1 MMRREQDQN
10 WNFGINP
17 RAVGLALAIVFVQA
31 LTTAPA
37 MQAQTFQVI
46 SSFSYTAGS
55 VPMAGLTLDRAGN
68 LIGTT
73 RTGGDLYGGYYC
85 MLYQYNGCGTVF
97 KLTRHGSSWLYSTLY
112 EFHSYDGGY
121 PQTAVTIAPNGVV
134 YGSTGLGGRCS
145 SSGFGCG
152 TVFSAAPGVRAPV
165 TVISPWSETVLWGFQ
180 GADDGGPYPSEVI
193 FDGAGNL
200 YGTTVGGAYSAGN
213 VFEMTP
219 NGQYW
224 NESVLYSF
232 YGGSDGLYPHG
243 VVFDAAGNLY
253 GATRQG
259 GNNDCSPYQGCGT
272 VFKLTP
278 SGSGWTKTIL
288 HVFDQNTEG
297 GGPGHVILDQAGNI
311 YGATRGAV
319 NPGIIWELS
328 PSNGSWTFTVLYR
341 FTGYNDWGPEGRLT
355 MDAAGNLYGAA
366 NGHGPKNYGEVF
378 KLSPSNGSWIY
389 TDLYDF
395 QGTNDGCYPYGFVT
409 LDASG
414 NIYGTASECG
424 ALQLGTVWE
433 ITP

>member
-1 MMRREQDQN
+1 MPSIRNRHNCIQETAA
-10 WNFGINP
+10 
-17 RAVGLALAIVFVQA
+17 RATAIVLSWAIV
-31 LTTAPA
+31 LA
-37 MQAQTFQVI
+37 MAVVATQVQAQTFTVI
-46 SSFSYTAGS
+46 SYFEGYPGT
-55 VPMAGLTLDRAGN
+55 VPMAGLTMDRAGN
-68 LIGTT
+68 LYGTT
-73 RTGGDLYGGYYC
+73 RTGGDVDGGYYC

-97 KLTRHGSSWLYSTLY
+97 KLSPHGGSWLYSTLY
-112 EFHSYDGGY
+112 QFQSYDGAY
-121 PQTAVTIAPNGVV
+121 PQTAVTLAPNGVL
-134 YGSTGLGGRCS
+134 YGSTGLGGRCG
-145 SSGFGCG
+145 GFGCG
-152 TVFSAAPGVRAPV
+152 TVFSAAPGPRAPM
-165 TVISPWSETVLWGFQ
+165 TALTSWSEQVLWGFS
-180 GADDGGPYPSEVI
+180 GGNDGGPYPSEVI

-219 NGQYW
+219 SGQYW
-224 NESVLYSF
+224 NESILYTF
-232 YGGSDGLYPHG
+232 TGGSDGLYPHG
-243 VVFDAAGNLY
+243 VVFDSQGNLY

-272 VFKLTP
+272 VYELTP

-319 NPGIIWELS
+319 NPGIVWELS

-355 MDAAGNLYGAA
+355 LDAAGNLYGVS
-366 NGHGPKNYGEVF
+366 NGHGPANCGEVF
-378 KLSPSNGSWIY
+378 KLSPSNGSWIF

-395 QGTNDGCYPYGFVT
+395 QGTDDGCYPYGFVT

-414 NIYGTASECG
+414 KIYGTASEGG
-424 ALQLGTVWE
+424 ALMLGTVWE

>member
-1 MMRREQDQN
+1 MSRPSQKSSLQ
-10 WNFGINP
+10 P
-17 RAVGLALAIVFVQA
+17 SLPAALAVLALVL
-31 LTTAPA
+31 LTVLATPA
-37 MQAQTFQVI
+37 TQAQTFQVI
-46 SSFSYTAGS
+46 SSFAGYQGS
-55 VPMAGLTLDRAGN
+55 TPMAGLTLDRAGN

-73 RTGGDLYGGYYC
+73 QTGGDFQGGYYC

-121 PQTAVTIAPNGVV
+121 PETSVTIAPNGVV

-145 SSGFGCG
+145 SGFGCG
-152 TVFSAAPGVRAPV
+152 TVFSTVPGPRAPM
-165 TVISPWSETVLWGFQ
+165 TALSFWSETVLWGFQ
-180 GADDGGPYPSEVI
+180 ESNDGGPYPSEVI

-200 YGTTVGGAYSAGN
+200 YGTTVGGTYSAGN
-213 VFEMTP
+213 IFEMIP
-219 NGQYW
+219 YGQYW

-232 YGGSDGLYPHG
+232 AGGSDGLYPHG

-259 GNNDCSPYQGCGT
+259 GSNGCSPYQGCGT
-272 VFKLTP
+272 VFELSP

-288 HVFDQNTEG
+288 HVFDQDTEG

-319 NPGIIWELS
+319 NPGIVWELS
-328 PSNGSWTFTVLYR
+328 PSNGTWTFTLLYR

-355 MDAAGNLYGAA
+355 LDAAGNLYGVS
-366 NGHGPKNYGEVF
+366 NGHGPANCGEVF

-395 QGTNDGCYPYGFVT
+395 QGTDDGCYPYGFVT
-409 LDASG
+409 LDGRG
-414 NIYGTASECG
+414 NLYGTASEGG
-424 ALQLGTVWE
+424 ANLVGTVWE
-433 ITP
+433 IAP